1 MTSNERNEL
10 EKRILHYIKTT
21 DFSDLSLVNDE
32 ERRYIEPER
41 LEDYIQKDTQI
52 KKLKSILI
60 ERGVDM
66 EEFEKQ
72 FSTDEYKAKLKEKCA
87 LENQADS
94 YFIHQV
100 SMYRAEGK
108 SIEEIHRKTGLS
120 IQKINDL

>member
-1 MTSNERNEL
+1 MTRKERSEL
-10 EKRILHYIKTT
+10 EKRIFHYIKTT

-32 ERRYIEPER
+32 ERRYIDPEH
-41 LEDYIQKDTQI
+41 LKDYIEKDTQI

-94 YFIHQV
+94 YFIQQV
-100 SMYRAEGK
+100 RMYRLEGK
-108 SIEEIHRKTGLS
+108 SIEEIQRKTGLS
-120 IQKINDL
+120 IQQINDL